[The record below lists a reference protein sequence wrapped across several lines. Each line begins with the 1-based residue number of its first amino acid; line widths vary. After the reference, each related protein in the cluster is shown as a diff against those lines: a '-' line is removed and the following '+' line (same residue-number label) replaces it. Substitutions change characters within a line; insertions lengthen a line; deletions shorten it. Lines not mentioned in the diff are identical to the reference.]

1 MGMSF
6 KSIDLQFALHK
17 NDEAGFKQNQ
27 LSHKP
32 KQDQAILENQAAL
45 STDKQRQRSS
55 KVDETSRTNV
65 HTENEK
71 KQKQQREQTGTKRAT
86 SEKSTKSSSPVDHP
100 YKGHHIDY
108 SL

>member
-1 MGMSF
+1 MSL

-17 NDEAGFKQNQ
+17 NDEAGYKQNQ

-32 KQDQAILENQAAL
+32 KQDQIILENQAAL

-55 KVDETSRTNV
+55 KVDEASRASV
-65 HTENEK
+65 HTEKEK
-71 KQKQQREQTGTKRAT
+71 KQKQQQEQTATKRAV
-86 SEKSTKSSSPVDHP
+86 SEKSTQSSSPMDHP